1 MERAKADDDDGN
13 RAFGDGGGEEEEA
26 LLKKEITKLTKK
38 AQTLTV
44 INTALQEDKED
55 GNLTTEYWFLGSIVN
70 GVRMSFY
77 RSVMCVFIMQTFCD
91 F

>member
-44 INTALQEDKED
+44 INTALQQENEKLREI
-55 GNLTTEYWFLGSIVN
+55 GG
-70 GVRMSFY
+70 GG
-77 RSVMCVFIMQTFCD
+77 QG
-91 F
+91 

>member
-1 MERAKADDDDGN
+1 MFQPPRRKNNKNNAMSVKT
-13 RAFGDGGGEEEEA
+13 
-26 LLKKEITKLTKK
+26 KKDSNNAKLTKK

-55 GNLTTEYWFLGSIVN
+55 GNLTTGYWFLGSIVN
-70 GVRMSFY
+70 GVRMSFCGVCV
-77 RSVMCVFIMQTFCD
+77 RVFIMQTFCENVTYD